1 MSWGHVSKIRDPGC
15 SVTAAT
21 KIRPDEA
28 EVLDA
33 LAGSLG
39 LTRYELLRRWIR
51 DGLSRATR

>member
-33 LAGSLG
+33 LAASLG
-39 LTRYELLRRWIR
+39 MTRYELLRRWIR